1 MLSQITLLDEVNDKT
16 INFVKLHTNTIERLA
31 FYPEVESTSIMNILL
46 DIKNKFGISSNSD
59 YVNLIHDARKS
70 FNKLTMEDHI
80 NYAKERSLK
89 EKTNNEEN
97 YNINSD
103 SKECPKCAETI
114 KAKAII
120 CRFCMYN
127 FQTKRFE

>member
-1 MLSQITLLDEVNDKT
+1 MLSQISLLHEVNDKT
-16 INFVKLHTNTIERLA
+16 INFVKLHTDTIERLA

-46 DIKNKFGISSNSD
+46 DVKTKFGISTNSD

-70 FNKLTMEDHI
+70 FNKLSMEDHM
-80 NYAKERSLK
+80 NYAKERNLK
-89 EKTNNEEN
+89 EKINIKEK

-103 SKECPKCAETI
+103 TKECPKCAETI

-120 CRFCMYN
+120 CRYCRYN
-127 FQTKRFE
+127 FQTENFE

>member
-1 MLSQITLLDEVNDKT
+1 MLYITQPT
-16 INFVKLHTNTIERLA
+16 YFPWIGF
-31 FYPEVESTSIMNILL
+31 FSFIMNKGHKEYINNFLNAKKTARL
-46 DIKNKFGISSNSD
+46 
-59 YVNLIHDARKS
+59 LIHDARKS